1 MIHKIISSVHCT
13 VKLVVKKF
21 WHSTVY
27 TNQSKFNKSP
37 QSFKPTNTKHLF
49 KTLGGDSVINSRLSP
64 PSLQFDTKFLQI
76 KYLLVYMYTPN
87 DCKLVQIIG
96 HKNKQW
102 RHAQMDIHYTWIYWQ
117 GKFSWL
123 LIWTS
128 FIGQFIISLGGED
141 IGEGTPKWI

>member
-1 MIHKIISSVHCT
+1 MIIHKIISSVHCT

-21 WHSTVY
+21 LHSTVY

-37 QSFKPTNTKHLF
+37 QSFKPTNTKTLF

-96 HKNKQW
+96 HKNKQC
-102 RHAQMDIHYTWIYWQ
+102 R
-117 GKFSWL
+117 
-123 LIWTS
+123 
-128 FIGQFIISLGGED
+128 
-141 IGEGTPKWI
+141 GTPKWIYNICGYTDRGKFVVRLLTWASFFGQFVLPVGGEEIG